1 MANLTCLV
9 EKMHFVPASWLHDIP
24 SSTSLMSL
32 GESQHGCCVQ
42 LTRQTRFHIFQM
54 FQFYQQYREV
64 TTDNRSSPLSLIV
77 AGRAHLWCKRT
88 KTCSFIRSAV
98 ERADVFWK
106 PGLLRNV
113 HPRMSV
119 CFFNDNFWGHPSGLW
134 CMTWIQKP
142 RWFGG
147 CRNKSW
153 ASSIRPQDLGML
165 KSSNKMWPPTNGH
178 KHRDFQ
184 NFQFMITQLELTE
197 LRFVLKIL
205 WHTINISVWQ
215 YSFLFAA
222 LSTDFFSL

>member
-178 KHRDFQ
+178 KHRDFSEFSIYDHSVRI
-184 NFQFMITQLELTE
+184 NWVKICVED
-197 LRFVLKIL
+197 FVAYNKYFRMAI
-205 WHTINISVWQ
+205 
-215 YSFLFAA
+215 
-222 LSTDFFSL
+222 